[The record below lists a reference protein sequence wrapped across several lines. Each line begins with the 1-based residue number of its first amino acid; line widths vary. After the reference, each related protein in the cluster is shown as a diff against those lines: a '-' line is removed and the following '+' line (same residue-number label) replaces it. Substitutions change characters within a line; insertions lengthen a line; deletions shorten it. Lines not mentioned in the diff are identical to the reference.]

1 VQLGTTVGVAT
12 NIKQVLLLDDDVH
25 EKRDWRKE
33 LPMDEVPE
41 SIREQALAIFSKHAS
56 MWDGRL
62 GQIDSVSHRL
72 KTTGGPI
79 FQQPYRAGPFSR
91 TAEQTEVNRMLAEDT
106 IEPAT
111 SE

>member
-1 VQLGTTVGVAT
+1 MGPSAPPAIVST
-12 NIKQVLLLDDDVH
+12 LLDDDVN
-25 EKRDWRKE
+25 EKRDLQK
-33 LPMDEVPE
+33 LVPMNEVPA
-41 SIREQALAIFSKHAS
+41 SIREQAPSKHAS

-62 GQIDSVSHRL
+62 GQIDSVSHRV

-79 FQQPYRAGPFSR
+79 FQHPYRAGPFSR
-91 TAEQTEVNRMLAEDT
+91 TTEQTEVNRMLAEDI